1 MSLDSIEALF
11 RPFEY
16 KSLKLRNR
24 LAMSPMTRYFSPDGT
39 ASDEVASYYAKR
51 AEGGVGLII
60 SEGLFPDREI
70 ARNHEDIPWL
80 HGSRRDPWQKVVDD
94 VHAHGAAIVPQIWHV
109 GGARDFNF
117 PDSTLGD
124 NLESP
129 SGLYGPDMPGG
140 REMSEEDIADAISSF
155 VRSAIDAKALGFDA
169 IEFHGAHGYIFD
181 QFFWSATNKRTD
193 RYGGATIGDR
203 TCFAAETIKA
213 VREAVGDELVIFF
226 RISQWKTNVYDARIA
241 ETPDELAQWVGP
253 LAEAG
258 VDIFDCSQRRFWE
271 PEFSG
276 SELNLAGW
284 VKKLTGNP
292 TMTVGSIGL
301 ATDLM
306 RDFETGA
313 LSAPTTSTI
322 FEAAERLDR
331 GEFDLVAVG
340 RGMLADPDWANKV
353 REGRFE
359 ELTGYSIDLMN
370 TLV

>member
-1 MSLDSIEALF
+1 MSSGIIEALF
-11 RPFEY
+11 RPFDY

-39 ASDEVASYYAKR
+39 ASAEVAEYYARR

-70 ARNHEDIPWL
+70 ARNQENIPWFE
-80 HGSRRDPWQKVVDD
+80 GSRRDPWQKVVDD
-94 VHAHGAAIVPQIWHV
+94 VHHAGAAIAPQIWHV

-117 PDSTLGD
+117 PDSALGD
-124 NLESP
+124 DLESP
-129 SGLYGPDMPGG
+129 SGLYGPGMPGG
-140 REMSEEDIADAISSF
+140 REMTEADIADAISSF
-155 VRSAIDAKALGFDA
+155 ARSAVDAKVLGFDA

-181 QFFWSATNKRTD
+181 QFFWDATNKRTD
-193 RYGGATIGDR
+193 SYGGTTIGDR
-203 TCFAAETIKA
+203 TRFAAETIKA
-213 VREAVGDELVIFF
+213 VRKAVGEDLVIFF
-226 RISQWKTNVYDARIA
+226 RMSQWKTNLYDARIA
-241 ETPDELAQWVGP
+241 QTPTELAEWVEP

-271 PEFSG
+271 PEFNG
-276 SELNLAGW
+276 STLNLAGW

-313 LSAPTTSTI
+313 VSAPTPSTI
-322 FEAAERLDR
+322 LEAAERLDR
-331 GEFDLVAVG
+331 GEFDLVAIG
-340 RGMLADPDWANKV
+340 RGMLADPEWANKV
-353 REGRFE
+353 RAGRFE
-359 ELTGYSIDLMN
+359 ELTGYSVKLMK